1 MSKKSG
7 AILLAVMMLIGA
19 LFTAP
24 VSAETEGPSLD
35 METWE
40 QEEGKTYQEPIG
52 FDVKLGEQA
61 TVEPVDEPL
70 YGNTSKKMKIVH
82 TQNTKT
88 TVTVHVTLDGA
99 SGVNAEY
106 SMYFLLKE
114 LSEGEGV
121 RFSVSARFRDYS
133 TYYFSDATYEK
144 WRKMMCASIGNALSM
159 DMTVTFSGKGILYL
173 DNAEAKKTIGVMN
186 GDFEG
191 VIGDGMLFGTTKSD
205 SNVTY
210 DDVEWRIGGMIDT
223 MPLWPSTLINVK
235 PGAAEPA
242 GEASYKEY
250 FVETNDNNYIL
261 LVNPPSQTTY
271 FRYYGRSNAAGL
283 EDGKSYRLSLRHK
296 GTNNHG
302 IGVTKS
308 LSIASLPSK
317 TNYSINYAGPSADW
331 KEKHFDFVAGFGN
344 DVKQLNFGLSGW
356 RQEASYTEA
365 TKVYIDD
372 VRVTEIKDKASLLK
386 AETGE
391 AIERLPRKE
400 KVTLLFEKPLLD
412 TAIDT
417 YESLDEDGKET
428 ARKITLIAALYE
440 KNGTTK
446 KIKDIQFVEKSGKTV
461 VGNAFGGRDPKHP
474 TEIGFLPAQA
484 SFDFE
489 IPETGDYEIRLM
501 AWNSIGDMTP
511 AVVKTYTFETTPL
524 QN

>member
-1 MSKKSG
+1 MCKKPG

-19 LFTAP
+19 LFTVP
-24 VSAETEGPSLD
+24 VSAETGGPSLD

-52 FDVKLGEQA
+52 FDVNLGEQA
-61 TVEPVDEPL
+61 TVEPVDEAL

-88 TVTVHVTLDGA
+88 TVTVHVNLDGA

-121 RFSVSARFRDYS
+121 RFSISGYYRNYS
-133 TYYFSDATYEK
+133 TYYFNDVTYEK
-144 WRKMMCASIGNALSM
+144 WRKMMCACIGNALSM
-159 DMTVTFSGKGILYL
+159 DMTVTFSGKGVLYL

-191 VIGDGMLFGTTKSD
+191 VIGDGKLFGTTVAAD
-205 SNVTY
+205 SVTY
-210 DDVEWRIGGMIDT
+210 DDVEWRIGGMVDS
-223 MPLWPSTLINVK
+223 MPFWPKTLINVK

-242 GEASYKEY
+242 AEESYKEY
-250 FVETNDNNYIL
+250 FVETNENNYIL
-261 LVNPPSQTTY
+261 LVNPKSYTNNLL
-271 FRYYGRSNAAGL
+271 YYGRSNAAGL

-296 GTNNHG
+296 GTNTIG

-308 LSIASLPSK
+308 LSIASLPSR
-317 TNYSINYAGPSADW
+317 TYSRNYAGASADW
-331 KEKHFDFVAGFGN
+331 KEKHFDFAAGFGATGSS
-344 DVKQLNFGLSGW
+344 LCFGLSGW
-356 RQEASYTEA
+356 QHSTTYTDE
-365 TKVYIDD
+365 TKAYIDD
-372 VRVTEIKDKASLLK
+372 VRVTEIKEKASLLK

-417 YESLDEDGKET
+417 FELLDGDGKKT

-446 KIKDIQFVEKSGKTV
+446 KIKDIQFAEKSGETV
-461 VGNAFGGRDPKHP
+461 AGDNFGGQKTTLP

-489 IPETGDYEIRLM
+489 IPETGEYEIRLM
-501 AWNSIGDMTP
+501 AWNSIGSMTS
-511 AVVKTYTFETTPL
+511 AIGKTYTFETTPL
-524 QN
+524 QNE